1 MKNKTRNG
9 IKNIFVLLLTLCGIA
24 GILIFPE
31 VSCNS
36 AEQAIEMCLSVLVPT
51 LFPFL
56 VLSGIFIKCGFA
68 ERLGRVLDRF
78 TQKVFRV
85 GGNCSSAMILG
96 LVSGFP
102 VGAKTVSSLYKNGAC
117 SKVEAE
123 RTLAFCNNAGPSFIL
138 GTVGVGIW
146 QSGKTGWL
154 LWAVQIVA
162 AVLVGVIVGRVWKGT
177 STAVVLVNSKNHGTS
192 QKQSVLSIF
201 LSSVTDGA
209 VSMLYICSFVVFF
222 AVAVS
227 LLLHT
232 GLIPSISA
240 AICKLFP
247 FFERET
253 VENLLVGII
262 EMTTGVSRV
271 GKSAPALQNLAVTSA
286 LIGWAG
292 ISVHCQVLS
301 YICEGGLSSRPYFIG
316 KILQTVFAT
325 ALTFICS
332 SLIPGYKTDIL
343 PPSGLPQ
350 ISVYTLICGTVVV
363 VSMTVLFLLFRS
375 KRQTEKT
382 VKFSRKP

>member
-1 MKNKTRNG
+1 M
-9 IKNIFVLLLTLCGIA
+9 
-24 GILIFPE
+24 
-31 VSCNS
+31 
-36 AEQAIEMCLSVLVPT
+36 
-51 LFPFL
+51 
-56 VLSGIFIKCGFA
+56 
-68 ERLGRVLDRF
+68 
-78 TQKVFRV
+78 FRA
-85 GGNCSSAMILG
+85 SS
-96 LVSGFP
+96 P
-102 VGAKTVSSLYKNGAC
+102 HYRAKTVSSLYKNGAC

-154 LWAVQIVA
+154 LWAVQIVS
-162 AVLVGVIVGRVWKGT
+162 AVFVGIIVGRIWKGT
-177 STAVVLVNSKNHGTS
+177 ADTVVFVNTKNNIP
-192 QKQSVLSIF
+192 QKQSVLHIF

-253 VENLLVGII
+253 VENLLVGIF

-271 GKSAPALQNLAVTSA
+271 GNSAPVLQNLAVTSA

-301 YICEGGLSSRPYFIG
+301 YICDGGLSPKPYFIG
-316 KILQTVFAT
+316 KILQTAFAT
-325 ALTFICS
+325 ALIFICS
-332 SLIPGYKTDIL
+332 FLIPSYKADIL
-343 PPSGLPQ
+343 PSSEIPQ
-350 ISVYTLICGTVVV
+350 ISVYALVCGAVVAF
-363 VSMTVLFLLFRS
+363 SLTVLFLLFRS
-375 KRQTEKT
+375 KKQTEKT

>member
-1 MKNKTRNG
+1 MKNKTRNRV
-9 IKNIFVLLLTLCGIA
+9 KNIFVLLLTLCGIV
-24 GILIFPE
+24 GILVYPE
-31 VSCNS
+31 VSCDS
-36 AEQAIEMCLSVLVPT
+36 AEQAIEMCLTVLVPT

-68 ERLGRVLDRF
+68 ERLGRLLDRF
-78 TQKVFRV
+78 TKKVFCV

-154 LWAVQIVA
+154 LWAVQIVS
-162 AVLVGVIVGRVWKGT
+162 AVFVGIIVGRIWKGT
-177 STAVVLVNSKNHGTS
+177 ADTVVFVNTKNNIP
-192 QKQSVLSIF
+192 QKQSVLHIF

-232 GLIPSISA
+232 GLIPSVSA

-253 VENLLVGII
+253 VENLLVGIF

-271 GKSAPALQNLAVTSA
+271 GNSAPVLQNLAVTSA

-301 YICEGGLSSRPYFIG
+301 YICDGGLSPKPYFIG
-316 KILQTVFAT
+316 KILQTAFAT
-325 ALTFICS
+325 ALIFICS
-332 SLIPGYKTDIL
+332 FLIPSYKADIL
-343 PPSGLPQ
+343 PSSEIPQ
-350 ISVYTLICGTVVV
+350 ISVYALVCGAVVAF
-363 VSMTVLFLLFRS
+363 SLTVLFLLFRS
-375 KRQTEKT
+375 KKQTEKT